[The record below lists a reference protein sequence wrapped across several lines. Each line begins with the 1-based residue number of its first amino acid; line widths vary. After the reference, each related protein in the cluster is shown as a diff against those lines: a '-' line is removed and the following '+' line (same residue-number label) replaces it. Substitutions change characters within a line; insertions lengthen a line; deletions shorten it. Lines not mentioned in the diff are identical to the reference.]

1 MNNLIQTTSLLDK
14 YTQVSL
20 KQQSIYEDLHEYFTK
35 EDIISSLDKDI
46 VNPYTLDWS
55 NIPGYADLLVQPKSS
70 IECALILRTCFKNNI
85 PLTVSAGRTNLTG
98 SATPKGGVVLSI
110 SK

>member
-1 MNNLIQTTSLLDK
+1 LNNLIQTTSLLDK

-20 KQQSIYEDLHEYFTK
+20 KQQSIYEDLHKYFTK

-46 VNPYTLDWS
+46 VNPYTQDWS

-70 IECALILRTCFKNNI
+70 IECAIILRTCFEN
-85 PLTVSAGRTNLTG
+85 
-98 SATPKGGVVLSI
+98 
-110 SK
+110 